1 MQNSGINLHFSS
13 GILNTMQTFLAV
25 AILVYSVIIG
35 TAQYEL
41 RAEKLNSCGV
51 KLKQLTREIE
61 RELENQNDNRS
72 QILKDYLEK
81 YYEVIEHTENHSRTD
96 YRLAMLE
103 MKNDYHITGIPR
115 VKEYILAY
123 CSRTVS
129 YALPIFMIVIELV
142 FILDMIGITE
152 ILRPYIR

>member
-1 MQNSGINLHFSS
+1 MQNSGIDLHFSS

-81 YYEVIEHTENHSRTD
+81 YYEVIEHTS
-96 YRLAMLE
+96 L
-103 MKNDYHITGIPR
+103 
-115 VKEYILAY
+115 
-123 CSRTVS
+123 
-129 YALPIFMIVIELV
+129 
-142 FILDMIGITE
+142 
-152 ILRPYIR
+152 